1 MLVLVFARGLTYP
14 IPARARGAAGPGR
27 TGDAAEPGPAQ
38 PGPDRAGGILGFA
51 VSPAQPCLARARDRI
66 HSSLLRY
73 IYKNCYYFESLWQDA
88 QGAPVFRQDA
98 QGHWWNVYE
107 PDAGTWAWVDV
118 QEWGIRVFGEK
129 PSQSSP

>member
-1 MLVLVFARGLTYP
+1 MLVLVFARGLTYH

-51 VSPAQPCLARARDRI
+51 VSPAQPCFARGRDRI

-73 IYKNCYYFESLWQDA
+73 IYQNGYNYERLWQDA
-88 QGAPVFRQDA
+88 QGAPVFRQNA
-98 QGHWWNVYE
+98 QGVWVNVHT
-107 PDAGTWAWVDV
+107 PDERRWAWADV
-118 QEWGIRVFGEK
+118 QEWGRDVFGANRA
-129 PSQSSP
+129 PSSA

>member
-38 PGPDRAGGILGFA
+38 PGPERAGGILGFA

-73 IYKNCYYFESLWQDA
+73 IYQNEYDFESPWQDA

-98 QGHWWNVYE
+98 QGRWLSVYE
-107 PDAGTWAWVDV
+107 PDTCTWAWADV
-118 QEWGIRVFGEK
+118 QEWGRRVFGDN
-129 PSQSSP
+129 PSPSS